1 MLSNSAKVPIDVV
14 AVPDYQV
21 NVTCATPVNRKDS
34 MVTTGMHG
42 DQGPT
47 MNSAFHVHAHDL
59 HALTLPA

>member
-1 MLSNSAKVPIDVV
+1 MLSNSAEVPIDVV
-14 AVPDYQV
+14 AVPNYQV
-21 NVTCATPVNRKDS
+21 NVTCATPGNRKHS
-34 MVTTGMHG
+34 MGMHG